1 MSNILAS
8 ILNSIYRTAVRLA
21 QWLRWLLQLA
31 AGWLLAGVGCWQVE
45 VKSVVCKGR
54 GPRFACAGTAHGK
67 VVGLKEMDAEKVTS
81 LPQFRSHSLTTFV
94 AWLWVRWTSGR

>member
-1 MSNILAS
+1 MSNIRLLF
-8 ILNSIYRTAVRLA
+8 IEQLLGLRTAVLVVAALA
-21 QWLRWLLQLA
+21 AA